1 MDFFKLGKGESAI
14 IKILHTSIDTIPL
27 VKVHTVPNRVN
38 GSIYNIP
45 VKCNAVDGKECA
57 LCASYPKMEYIRVL
71 TLYDFRDGN
80 TKVFKTTSKAL
91 MAGIDE
97 AIKEW
102 GTKLNDLTFKISRE
116 SNEFGTYGIAV
127 VPSTKYTMT
136 TAPEV
141 EVDTDTT
148 YRLGLYRTNDEMKE
162 YLKTGVMPKHQKSE
176 GAGTFVGSNV
186 DYFAPKTNVV
196 APTTASTKAET
207 QATWTYE
214 PVAPIKRTPTEKTWV
229 DESVTLTETPVPTT
243 TWAPSTSPIKTSAAS
258 TWTPP
263 VDTTPNPPISTGG
276 DVATFTA
283 PDDNFVMPF

>member
-27 VKVHTVPNRVN
+27 VKVHTIPNRVN
-38 GSIYNIP
+38 GNIYNIP

-71 TLYDFRDGN
+71 TLYDFGDGN

-116 SNEFGTYGIAV
+116 SNEFGTYSIAV

-196 APTTASTKAET
+196 APAPAPTKTET
-207 QATWTYE
+207 QPTWTPPTPPIKTAPESTWTYE
-214 PVAPIKRTPTEKTWV
+214 SATPAYTQATPVAPTKTVVEAVKEVTPTAEQ
-229 DESVTLTETPVPTT
+229 S
-243 TWAPSTSPIKTSAAS
+243 
-258 TWTPP
+258 
-263 VDTTPNPPISTGG
+263 
-276 DVATFTA
+276 TFTA
-283 PDDNFVMPF
+283 PDDNFVLPF